1 VKKQGINGFIVL
13 LSVVVLL
20 FFGGGALGIVWMRM
34 EISKVARNCGYLEG
48 EMEIV
53 SREVQELRGQRSK
66 SLRPSSL
73 AIMVDGRLLM
83 PVQKRTFHVSNLD
96 MDSRLGTGSYRI
108 YSHKGEF
115 AGTR

>member
-1 VKKQGINGFIVL
+1 MKKQGTNRFIIL
-13 LSVVVLL
+13 LGAVALI

-34 EISKVARNCGYLEG
+34 EISTVARNCGKLEG

-53 SREVQELRGQRSK
+53 SRGVQVLRGQRSK

-73 AIMVDGRLLM
+73 AIMVNGRLHM
-83 PVQKRTFHVSNLD
+83 PVQKKTFHVSKLD
-96 MDSRLGTGSYRI
+96 MDSRLGKGDYQI
-108 YSHKGEF
+108 YSPKGEF